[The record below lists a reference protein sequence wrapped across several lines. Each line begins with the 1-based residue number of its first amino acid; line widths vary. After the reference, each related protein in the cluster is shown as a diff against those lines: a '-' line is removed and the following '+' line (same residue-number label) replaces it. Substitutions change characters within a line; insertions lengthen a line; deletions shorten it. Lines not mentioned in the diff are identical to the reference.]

1 MTRDLQK
8 ASLGKRIMSGIFDGI
23 LLATLAVGIA
33 ILLSLCLGYDAQLE
47 RSTAIMDRYE
57 QQYGIDLQIPTE
69 EYEAMPQAEKD
80 AYMESY
86 NAINEALQQD
96 EEYKALYATMLNLRM
111 IILSFSLL
119 AAVLLMEFFVPLLF
133 GNGQTLGKKI
143 FGIGLMHVEGI
154 RITAVQTFIRAV
166 LGKFT
171 IELML
176 PIYILLL
183 TFGGGLGIVGPALL
197 VILLV
202 AQIICIV
209 ITRTNAPIHDVLAS
223 TVAVDFASQRIFED
237 REDLENYIKAIHA
250 EQAARADY

>member
-1 MTRDLQK
+1 MNDLQK
-8 ASLGKRIMSGIFDGI
+8 AQMGKRIMSGLFDGI

-33 ILLSLCLGYDAQLE
+33 VLLSFCLGYDAHLE
-47 RSTAIMDRYE
+47 RYTAILDGYE

-69 EYEAMPQAEKD
+69 EYEKLPANEKAAYDAAYDAIDDALRQDAEY
-80 AYMESY
+80 A
-86 NAINEALQQD
+86 AINVKL
-96 EEYKALYATMLNLRM
+96 LNLRM

-119 AAVLLMEFFVPLLF
+119 AAVLVIELFFPLIL

-143 FGIGLMHVEGI
+143 FGIGLMHIEGI
-154 RITAVQTFIRAV
+154 RITPPQVFIRAV

-183 TFGGGLGIVGPALL
+183 TFSGGLGIVGLVLLLALL
-197 VILLV
+197 VS
-202 AQIICIV
+202 QIICLV
-209 ITRTNAPIHDVLAS
+209 ITRTNAPIHDIFAS

-237 REDLENYIKAIHA
+237 REDRDNYIKAIHA